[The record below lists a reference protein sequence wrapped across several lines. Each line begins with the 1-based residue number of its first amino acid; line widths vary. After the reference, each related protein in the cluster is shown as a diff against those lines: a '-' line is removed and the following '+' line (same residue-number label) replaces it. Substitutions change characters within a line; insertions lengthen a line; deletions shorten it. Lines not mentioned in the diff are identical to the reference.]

1 VRLLAAALV
10 LPAIV
15 VLAIATFETGVL
27 VRPGSNKPAQGIVW
41 DNHTFANRA
50 EFARWLRSHGTS
62 YRTWARRH
70 PSLSGV
76 QPKRAAKQRKPAEEA
91 RQKPSVW
98 SPELFGSVAAVLAAV
113 GLGIVFVR
121 RSRRPRSLRLGT
133 RGLDLKV
140 RRAAGAA
147 QGAAR
152 PAVRWAGATAQRL
165 AGLVVSA
172 AVIAW
177 RNLSARPNRGE
188 LAWYLATAFLAAGFA
203 VIVTVWLNGT

>member
-1 VRLLAAALV
+1 MRLLAAALV

-27 VRPGSNKPAQGIVW
+27 VRPGSNKPAEGIVW

-62 YRTWARRH
+62 YRVWARRH

-76 QPKRAAKQRKPAEEA
+76 QPRQQRKPAEEA

-98 SPELFGSVAAVLAAV
+98 SPELLGGLAAVLAAV

-121 RSRRPRSLRLGT
+121 RSRPGSLRSGT

-140 RRAAGAA
+140 RRVVAAA
-147 QGAAR
+147 QRAAWPTMR
-152 PAVRWAGATAQRL
+152 RAGATTLRF
-165 AGLVVSA
+165 AGQVVSA
-172 AVIAW
+172 AVMAW
-177 RNLSARPNRGE
+177 RNLGARRKRGE
-188 LAWYLATAFLAAGFA
+188 LAWYLATALLAAGFA
-203 VIVTVWLNGT
+203 VIVTVWLNRT

>member
-1 VRLLAAALV
+1 MRLLAAALV

-76 QPKRAAKQRKPAEEA
+76 QPSRAAQQRKPAEEA

-98 SPELFGSVAAVLAAV
+98 SPELLGGVAAVLAAV

-121 RSRRPRSLRLGT
+121 RSRPESLRSGT

-140 RRAAGAA
+140 RRAVAAA
-147 QGAAR
+147 QRAAWPTMR
-152 PAVRWAGATAQRL
+152 RAGATTLRF

-172 AVIAW
+172 AVTAW
-177 RNLSARPNRGE
+177 RNLGARRKRGE
-188 LAWYLATAFLAAGFA
+188 LAWYLATALLAAGFA
-203 VIVTVWLNGT
+203 VIVTVWLNRT

>member
-62 YRTWARRH
+62 YRVWARRH

-76 QPKRAAKQRKPAEEA
+76 QPSRAAQQRKPAEGA

-98 SPELFGSVAAVLAAV
+98 SPELLGGVAAVLAAV

-121 RSRRPRSLRLGT
+121 RSRPRSLRSGT

-203 VIVTVWLNGT
+203 VIVTVWLNRT

>member
-62 YRTWARRH
+62 YRVWARRH

-76 QPKRAAKQRKPAEEA
+76 QPSRAAQQRKPAEGA

-98 SPELFGSVAAVLAAV
+98 SPELLGGVAAVLAAV

-121 RSRRPRSLRLGT
+121 RSRPRSLRSGT

-140 RRAAGAA
+140 RRAVAAA
-147 QGAAR
+147 QRAAR
-152 PAVRWAGATAQRL
+152 PTVRWAGATAQRFG
-165 AGLVVSA
+165 GLVVSA

-177 RNLSARPNRGE
+177 RNLSARRNRGE
-188 LAWYLATAFLAAGFA
+188 LAWYLATALLAAGFA
-203 VIVTVWLNGT
+203 VIVTVWLNRT

>member
-27 VRPGSNKPAQGIVW
+27 VRPGSNKPAEGIVW

-62 YRTWARRH
+62 YRVWARRH

-76 QPKRAAKQRKPAEEA
+76 QPRQQRKPAEEA

-98 SPELFGSVAAVLAAV
+98 SPELLGGLAAVLAAV

-121 RSRRPRSLRLGT
+121 RSRPGSLRSGT

-140 RRAAGAA
+140 RRVVAAA
-147 QGAAR
+147 QRAAWPTMR
-152 PAVRWAGATAQRL
+152 RAGATTLRF
-165 AGLVVSA
+165 AGQVVSA
-172 AVIAW
+172 AVMAW
-177 RNLSARPNRGE
+177 RNLGARRKRGE
-188 LAWYLATAFLAAGFA
+188 LAWYLATALLAAGFA
-203 VIVTVWLNGT
+203 VIVTVWLNRT

>member
-1 VRLLAAALV
+1 MRLLAAALV

-41 DNHTFANRA
+41 DNRTFANRA

-62 YRTWARRH
+62 YRVWARRH

-76 QPKRAAKQRKPAEEA
+76 EPSRAAQQREA
-91 RQKPSVW
+91 AHEGRQKPSVW
-98 SPELFGSVAAVLAAV
+98 SPELFGGVAAVLVAV

-121 RSRRPRSLRLGT
+121 RSRPGSLRSAT

-140 RRAAGAA
+140 RRAAAAA
-147 QGAAR
+147 QRAAR
-152 PAVRWAGATAQRL
+152 PTVGRAGATTLRFG
-165 AGLVVSA
+165 GLVVSA
-172 AVIAW
+172 AAIAW
-177 RNLSARPNRGE
+177 DNLSARPKRGD
-188 LAWYLATAFLAAGFA
+188 LAWYLATALLAAGFA
-203 VIVTVWLNGT
+203 VIVTVWLNRA